1 MRQSLPGR
9 GDKEKAVEHYKKT
22 LAKQPDNCQAQRRP
36 EEITKERR
44 NEGTKERRNEGTK
57 ERRNEVTK

>member
-22 LAKQPDNCQAQRRP
+22 LAKQPDNCQAPRRP
-36 EEITKERR
+36 EEITK
-44 NEGTKERRNEGTK
+44 
-57 ERRNEVTK
+57 